1 MRSEYAANQALAA
14 SRQTIKRP
22 VVIRRRVRTFLLFT
36 RWVTKTIYV

>member
-22 VVIRRRVRTFLLFT
+22 VVIRRRKRFFGIFT
-36 RWVTKTIYV
+36 YWVVKTIYC